1 MAIKTKEEMFGDG
14 GGFGPAVPYSTTN
27 PPGTS
32 AGNRGI
38 QFGEQL
44 TAAIAN
50 RTHYALAL
58 NDEDLNA
65 RLASFEV
72 GGLNGAYD
80 NGTVGPSGGGRD
92 ITKDAGAVETVSSVG
107 AMSGDTVRDNAHFR
121 ANALGDTAGGSV
133 GFDFLARRVGASG
146 QSGFDAIAGLLD
158 RRVFAKATGLT
169 QLTNSNVATLNP
181 GGALATTVRLSAGQF
196 HSGGNTDL
204 ARGYDLVQISGTAG
218 SDGLYIF
225 SNVGGL
231 TTDAIL
237 ETLDGGAPA
246 FVANEPCT
254 ITVYRIRFGTFGSFT
269 NRTRLSAAVAV
280 GMPDA
285 ATALDIL
292 AGRNQSDTS
301 GGGSQ
306 LAMRVMRK
314 GNDGLTTESLVIDY
328 LGRVEQLLLQSDIID
343 EVDRNTRL
351 GPYYTWKSYSTTTG
365 AGVGHVLAGYSINT
379 TRRYDFLSLMPF
391 DPPGIAPAITP
402 LTGVT
407 MTFTAN
413 SPITGELLFNAPQ
426 HVNLASYLFGIGMF
440 VEISG
445 ASTADGL
452 YYVAEHVV
460 TGNQGFLLRKA
471 NGAVPA
477 HFPAAGTCT
486 LNAVYAASGI
496 GRKVGFDNAVGIS
509 GSGATVTAYNV
520 LSGGGEL
527 DSAALALFMP
537 SKTVGGGTRS
547 FIKMFASAPGVGD
560 NFAEAVSIDADGDI
574 RTAGIVT
581 SLDRVTG
588 DQMTVSGN
596 YFITCAQTDRTVN
609 VDLRMGQPEMD
620 ASGNPLWRFDRTNQW
635 WELITLGGGGDSA
648 IWFPIMF
655 TGRLMQTY
663 AQTFSSAGSI
673 HSVYAALTITTPDW
687 GTPANAPGV
696 TNANESTI
704 SFGNG
709 VWGEDFI
716 SHSLGSGT
724 LISLGS
730 NNYAIRV
737 RGERVGDRLRAL
749 KHVIRY
755 TSIGPGGI
763 GG

>member
-14 GGFGPAVPYSTTN
+14 GGFGPAVPFSTTN

-379 TRRYDFLSLMPF
+379 NRRYDFLSLMPF

-426 HVNLASYLFGIGMF
+426 HVNLASYLFGVGMF

-527 DSAALALFMP
+527 DSAALAMFMP
-537 SKTVGGGTRS
+537 SRTIGGGNRA
-547 FIKMFASAPGVGD
+547 FIKMFTSAPGFGD

-574 RTAGIVT
+574 RTLGSVE
-581 SLDRVTG
+581 S
-588 DQMTVSGN
+588 QSTVSATGTITSSGGSVIAN
-596 YFITCAQTDRTVN
+596 GEFTYSPSKVTEYYLPMIMGISEVDATGENPGWVFDVATREWVCVTANARLWFPLNFYGDVDQVVVVNQNANLGQLIDFVFIRDTQDELAPYGLTTGTFEPFQNGFGTSFQRTVYN
-609 VDLRMGQPEMD
+609 TVLGHLVD
-620 ASGNPLWRFDRTNQW
+620 
-635 WELITLGGGGDSA
+635 
-648 IWFPIMF
+648 
-655 TGRLMQTY
+655 
-663 AQTFSSAGSI
+663 
-673 HSVYAALTITTPDW
+673 
-687 GTPANAPGV
+687 PANYSSYFQIYQA
-696 TNANESTI
+696 S
-704 SFGNG
+704 
-709 VWGEDFI
+709 
-716 SHSLGSGT
+716 
-724 LISLGS
+724 
-730 NNYAIRV
+730 
-737 RGERVGDRLRAL
+737 VGDR
-749 KHVIRY
+749 IRSVKFNI
-755 TSIGPGGI
+755 TRTGPSQGW
-763 GG
+763 

>member
-158 RRVFAKATGLT
+158 RRVFAKTTGLT

-246 FVANEPCT
+246 FVANEACT

-269 NRTRLSAAVAV
+269 NRTRLSAAVSV

-285 ATALDIL
+285 TSALDVL
-292 AGRNQSDTS
+292 AARNQSDTPA
-301 GGGSQ
+301 GGSDRA
-306 LAMRVMRK
+306 LRVMRK
-314 GNDGLTTESLVIDY
+314 NNDGSTEEGLVIDH
-328 LGRVEQLLLQSDIID
+328 LGRMEQLLDRSSDIID
-343 EVDRNTRL
+343 EVDKNVRM
-351 GPYYTWKSYSTTTG
+351 GGYYTWKQYATNP
-365 AGVGHVLAGYSINT
+365 GVGHVLQSYSTISN
-379 TRRYDFLSLMPF
+379 RYDFLSLVPF
-391 DPPGIAPAITP
+391 DPAVVPAITP

-413 SPITGELLFNAPQ
+413 SPVTGELLFNAPQ
-426 HVNLASYLFGIGMF
+426 SANLPFYLFGIGMF

-445 ASTADGL
+445 ASTANGL
-452 YYVAEHVV
+452 YYVAEHIVS
-460 TGNQGFLLRKA
+460 GNQGFLLRRA
-471 NGAVPA
+471 DNSVPT

-486 LNAVYAASGI
+486 LNAVYSSSGL
-496 GRKVGFDNAVGIS
+496 GRKVNFPNALGLS
-509 GSGATVTAYNV
+509 GSGATVTAHNV
-520 LSGGGEL
+520 LSGGPEV

-537 SKTVGGGTRS
+537 DKTIGGGTRS
-547 FIKMFASAPGVGD
+547 FIKMFASAPGLGD
-560 NFAEAVSIDADGDI
+560 NFGEAVSIDADGDI
-574 RTAGIVT
+574 RTVGVVT
-581 SLDRVTG
+581 SLGHVTG

-596 YFITCAQTDRTVN
+596 YFITCAQTDRTIN
-609 VDLRMGQPEMD
+609 VDLRNGYPEED
-620 ASGNPLWRFDRTNQW
+620 ASGNPLWRFDRTNGW

-648 IWFPIMF
+648 LYFPIMF

-663 AQTFSSAGSI
+663 AQSFSSAGSI
-673 HSVYAALTITTPDW
+673 HTVYAALQITTPNW
-687 GTPANAPGV
+687 GTPANPPGV
-696 TNANESTI
+696 TNANESSI

-709 VWGEDFI
+709 VWGEGFI

-724 LISLGS
+724 LINLGS
-730 NNYAIRV
+730 NNYAIRI

-749 KHVIRY
+749 KHVVRY
-755 TSIGPGGI
+755 TRIGPGGI